1 MATATARVPVLM
13 TETEKAR
20 IVKKARQAGIST
32 GEYMRRAADSFSPS
46 NDDTVLENMIDQM
59 LKATERA
66 EKAIDDVLE
75 YVAVSNQRIAEM
87 EAQRKSR

>member
-20 IVKKARQAGIST
+20 IVKKAKQAGFSV

-46 NDDTVLENMIDQM
+46 ENDKVLDGLIDQM
-59 LKATERA
+59 LKATDRAERA
-66 EKAIDDVLE
+66 IDEALD
-75 YVAVSNQRIAEM
+75 YVAKSNKRIKAMEVQRD
-87 EAQRKSR
+87 SS

>member
-20 IVKKARQAGIST
+20 IVKKAQQAGLST
-32 GEYMRRAADSFSPS
+32 GEYMRRAAQSYRPS
-46 NDDTVLENMIDQM
+46 EDDKSLEGMIEQM

-66 EKAIDDVLE
+66 ERAIDDALD
-75 YVAVSNQRIAEM
+75 YVTASEERIIAMEAKRAVS
-87 EAQRKSR
+87 